1 MHRLSTQISSFL
13 ESYKL
18 FKVEFIFKKAPLQ
31 EFVEKQLETI
41 KECQKVQEQE
51 KIANPELAKAE
62 AARVIPKKERS
73 RVI

>member
-1 MHRLSTQISSFL
+1 VKKHEIFLHRLSTQISSFL

-41 KECQKVQEQE
+41 KECQKVQE
-51 KIANPELAKAE
+51 
-62 AARVIPKKERS
+62 
-73 RVI
+73 